1 MPSRGSDR
9 RVRFGRRR
17 RLLGLPVGAV
27 LAAAAIGVLAVAV
40 APGGVAADPDAQAAA
55 AVKVSIGD
63 NFFSPVKR
71 RVDRLGKVRWT
82 NNGQVEHN
90 VTFKGG
96 YGGYSRNVGPG
107 ESVVKKFNKVGKFS
121 YYCTLHPPM
130 SGKVR
135 VLPHG

>member
-63 NFFSPVKR
+63 NFLQPSEEEGGPSQHGE
-71 RVDRLGKVRWT
+71 VDEQRAG
-82 NNGQVEHN
+82 
-90 VTFKGG
+90 
-96 YGGYSRNVGPG
+96 
-107 ESVVKKFNKVGKFS
+107 
-121 YYCTLHPPM
+121 
-130 SGKVR
+130 
-135 VLPHG
+135 

>member
-40 APGGVAADPDAQAAA
+40 APGGVAADPHAQAAA
-55 AVKVSIGD
+55 AVKVSVGD
-63 NFFSPVKR
+63 NFFAPVKA
-71 RVDRLGKVRWT
+71 RVNRLNKVRWT

-90 VTFKGG
+90 VSFKD
-96 YGGYSRNVGPG
+96 GYSRNLGPG
-107 ESVVKKFNKVGKFS
+107 ESVVKKFNRVGKFPYS
-121 YYCTLHPPM
+121 CAIHPEM
-130 SGKVR
+130 TGKVR
-135 VLPHG
+135 VPPFG